1 LGDIGK
7 DAWQNSGQLI
17 GVAGTFAK
25 LRYAA
30 NRNQALTES
39 LSFYLGVSGQLA
51 SKNMDSSEQLYLGG
65 PMNVRA
71 YASGQGAASQGNL
84 TTAELRQ
91 NLPYQTQLTAFYD
104 MANVQQ
110 WKFNTQNIATN
121 NYILQGYGA
130 SLGWIGPYGVNI
142 KAVWAQRT
150 GQLSQSV
157 AQYLSQNG
165 GTSVNRFWITGS
177 IPF

>member
-1 LGDIGK
+1 
-7 DAWQNSGQLI
+7 
-17 GVAGTFAK
+17 
-25 LRYAA
+25 
-30 NRNQALTES
+30 
-39 LSFYLGVSGQLA
+39 
-51 SKNMDSSEQLYLGG
+51 
-65 PMNVRA
+65 
-71 YASGQGAASQGNL
+71 
-84 TTAELRQ
+84 
-91 NLPYQTQLTAFYD
+91 

-165 GTSVNRFWITGS
+165 GTSVNRFWLTGA